1 MKRALLSLALAIC
14 LSPAFAGGGAEPAR
28 DMVMLTVGGMVGKS
42 NRGPLDGERDRLLG
56 WVWALF
62 YIHIGE

>member
-1 MKRALLSLALAIC
+1 
-14 LSPAFAGGGAEPAR
+14 
-28 DMVMLTVGGMVGKS
+28 MVMLTVGGMVGKS

-62 YIHIGE
+62 YIHIGVGRPSPRSLPARLNA